1 VGKVLLAGLPPEE
14 LAERL
19 RGRKLTALTGHSI
32 TSRPA
37 LLAQVAQVR
46 AHGVAYE
53 RSESNPDAGCVAAP
67 VPDAHGQWVAAMT
80 IAVPT
85 SRHSEQA
92 WPRWENLVRDGA
104 AELSTRLG
112 GRLTPAR
119 G

>member
-1 VGKVLLAGLPPEE
+1 MPGLVPAVLRAAILELFLGPEATLSAGEIVERVGLPPED

-19 RGRKLTALTGHSI
+19 RGRKLTALTGHRI

-85 SRHSEQA
+85 SRHS
-92 WPRWENLVRDGA
+92 
-104 AELSTRLG
+104 
-112 GRLTPAR
+112 
-119 G
+119 